1 MLSKLINHEFKA
13 TRRIFLP
20 FYGLIF
26 ALAIINA
33 ISIALDHSL
42 ESLPG
47 GWILVAYIVAMC
59 AIGIIAFVYMIRRFY
74 VNLLGDEGYLMFT
87 LPVRPSELIW
97 SKCIVSVVWFFVS
110 ALVGILS
117 LIIVTISISGLIR
130 GSFWNEAGSV
140 LFMLFEQNG
149 VHTVFIPL
157 VALVLAIV
165 WMANFCMHIYACL
178 AIGGLANNHRLGA
191 AIGAYVVISFAWNLL
206 VALSASISDAL
217 NLPDLNLHVSLNLN
231 PGYVQNHYQIYLV
244 LAICILWEAINV
256 IANFLITNYLLSH
269 KLNLQ

>member
-1 MLSKLINHEFKA
+1 MLSKLIRHEFKA

-20 FYGLIF
+20 FYGLIL

-42 ESLPG
+42 ESVPG
-47 GWILVAYIVAMC
+47 GLILTAYIVAMC

-97 SKCIVSVVWFFVS
+97 SKCIVSVVWFLVS
-110 ALVGILS
+110 ALFGMLS
-117 LIIVTISISGLIR
+117 LAIVTISVSGLIT
-130 GSFWNEAGSV
+130 GSFWNEVGS
-140 LFMLFEQNG
+140 FISMLFEQNG

-157 VALVLAIV
+157 VVLVLMIV
-165 WMANFCMHIYACL
+165 YMANFCMHIYACL

-191 AIGAYVVISFAWNLL
+191 AIGAYIGINFVWTLL

-217 NLPDLNLHVSLNLN
+217 NFPGLNLDLDYL
-231 PGYVQNHYQIYLV
+231 QFHYQIYLM
-244 LAICILWEAINV
+244 LAIFILWEAINV
-256 IANFLITNYLLSH
+256 IANFLITNYLLSN